1 MLKELAFYSPSGAIR
16 FDLNSLGWYQAHIY
30 PVGYGF
36 KNKSLKDYFP
46 NPRREEYDSILKKRI
61 INDVLTHDELEVL
74 KAHFIRLIHPFN
86 SFLIPKVKHVS
97 YDGKNIGEEEELIL
111 FVKDK
116 VNEMFPSEF
125 REFEKLA
132 KLGYEIKKPTKI
144 IKSIKWCS
152 KPKYLKIKKVKPQEF
167 KTENKE
173 LDNQFNIGSYVRFAF
188 EKLNNSKKLSEEQIE
203 NLQSLVYCKK
213 VFKISYPVLITNDK
227 SIKDANGYN
236 RYYSK
241 EIFQNYWLCSQWTK
255 NHWENFLSWE
265 SMI

>member
-1 MLKELAFYSPSGAIR
+1 M
-16 FDLNSLGWYQAHIY
+16 
-30 PVGYGF
+30 
-36 KNKSLKDYFP
+36 
-46 NPRREEYDSILKKRI
+46 
-61 INDVLTHDELEVL
+61 
-74 KAHFIRLIHPFN
+74 
-86 SFLIPKVKHVS
+86 
-97 YDGKNIGEEEELIL
+97 
-111 FVKDK
+111 
-116 VNEMFPSEF
+116 
-125 REFEKLA
+125 
-132 KLGYEIKKPTKI
+132 
-144 IKSIKWCS
+144 SIKWCS
-152 KPKYLKIKKVKPQEF
+152 KPKYLKIKKAKPQEF